1 MSTPSSVNP
10 PKAKKPKKVR
20 QRQWPYVRRR
30 VYPNG
35 SVGWIVDA
43 RTKTGGER
51 KTFGTEQA
59 AATFAQQCRVER
71 ENNGV
76 ASFGNAELARYGKSV
91 HDAIAFYL
99 AHLRKLEASRPVREI
114 VAAFLLEKE
123 KLDKRS
129 DRYLGDARTRL
140 ERFIEVFGDRLISSL
155 TAEEITGWL
164 DALGVGVVTRNTFRR
179 RLSAVFSYA
188 KGKKWLAENPFAGGK
203 KSDVRRIDEPR
214 KKVRILS
221 NAQVQKLLDL
231 ASDECLPFWAIAV
244 FAGLRPESEICR
256 LHWSDIDFDQKV
268 IVVDGDTSEIE
279 ETKTGRRVVKMTDNL
294 IAWLRRF
301 IGRTGLVAPQGDTW
315 RKLRKDKRKAGFG
328 TPGSETEQERAE
340 GVVLRQWTEDLTRHT
355 YGSNHLAHH
364 GDIGVTATQMGN
376 SPEIVRQRY
385 LALVKPV
392 QAAEFWD
399 IAPQSPRKRLTSSPA
414 RPSPH

>member
-1 MSTPSSVNP
+1 MSALP
-10 PKAKKPKKVR
+10 PAAVPKVPKPKKIR
-20 QRQWPYVRRR
+20 QRQWPYIRKR

-43 RTKTGGER
+43 RTRTGGER

-59 AATFAQQCRVER
+59 AGTFAQQCRTER

-76 ASFGNAELARYGKSV
+76 ASFGNAELAQYGKSV
-91 HDAIAFYL
+91 HDAIDFYL
-99 AHLRKLEASRPVREI
+99 AYLRKMAASRPVKEI

-123 KLDKRS
+123 TLDKRS
-129 DRYLGDARTRL
+129 ERYLDDARTRL
-140 ERFIEVFGDRLISSL
+140 DRFNEAFGDRLISSL

-164 DALGVGVVTRNTFRR
+164 DGLGVGVVTRNTFRR

-188 KGKKWLAENPFAGGK
+188 KGKKWLAENPFVGGK
-203 KSDVRRIDEPR
+203 KSEVRRIDEPR

-231 ASDECLPFWAIAV
+231 ASDECLPFWAIAI

-256 LHWSDIDFDQKV
+256 LQWSDIDFDQKV
-268 IVVDGDTSEIE
+268 IVVDGDSSEVE
-279 ETKTGRRVVKMTDNL
+279 ETKTGRRVVKMADNL
-294 IAWLRRF
+294 ITWLRRF
-301 IGRTGLVAPQGDTW
+301 ADRKGPVAPQGDTW

-328 TPGSETEQERAE
+328 TPGSETEQERTE

-385 LALVKPV
+385 LALVKPA
-392 QAAEFWD
+392 QGAEFWK
-399 IAPQSPRKRLTSSPA
+399 IAPH
-414 RPSPH
+414 RPSKKPRALPAPPSPK